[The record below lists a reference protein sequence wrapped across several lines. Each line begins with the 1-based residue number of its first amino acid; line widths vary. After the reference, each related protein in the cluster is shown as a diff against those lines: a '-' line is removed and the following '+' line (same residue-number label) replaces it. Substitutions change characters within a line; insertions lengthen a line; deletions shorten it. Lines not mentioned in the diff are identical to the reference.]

1 MRKISK
7 LKEKPRLFINNL
19 PEKFSNVNSSFP
31 KIGILLNSQT
41 YGKLKP
47 KKIIFNKND
56 IEKQYYNFNGYKL
69 QRKEM
74 NFPMM
79 EEKQKKR
86 ELFLEEL
93 IKKKSRRVSYRA
105 KGRS

>member
-1 MRKISK
+1 MRKISR

-41 YGKLKP
+41 YGNLKP
-47 KKIIFNKND
+47 KNRIFKKND

-69 QRKEM
+69 QRKER
-74 NFPMM
+74 NEFPNDGR
-79 EEKQKKR
+79 KTKK
-86 ELFLEEL
+86 EGIIF
-93 IKKKSRRVSYRA
+93 RRVN
-105 KGRS
+105 